1 MIILL
6 VLLGIG
12 AVIGI
17 VATVIDLRRD
27 GYRHIPNRPEHDF
40 GPIREEHNA
49 SSAE

>member
-12 AVIGI
+12 ALIGI

-27 GYRHIPNRPEHDF
+27 GHRRIPNRPEHDF
-40 GPIREEHNA
+40 GPIREEQ
-49 SSAE
+49 SDTRPV

>member
-6 VLLGIG
+6 VPLGIG

-40 GPIREEHNA
+40 GPVREDRLA
-49 SSAE
+49 DQLD